1 MCLCLSWRAEK
12 PLNLVIAGTETA
24 NDAEGA
30 VEYRPGHRRM
40 RTRGELGAR
49 RAHHLKAGS
58 RVHSHAASRVCVA
71 DQSVLPDHSNR
82 ETLV

>member
-40 RTRGELGAR
+40 RTRGELGP
-49 RAHHLKAGS
+49 G
-58 RVHSHAASRVCVA
+58 VPTT
-71 DQSVLPDHSNR
+71 QSG
-82 ETLV
+82 